1 MLNMQIFF
9 PKSKIKKKT
18 IKNDVVFGHICPV
31 LDFQDGGLGRRP
43 SSVIGTGC
51 VIGQ

>member
-9 PKSKIKKKT
+9 PKSKKEKK

-31 LDFQDGGLGRRP
+31 LDFQDGGLGRQP